1 MLSDILHHAFYPS
14 KTMTWRAAFLLAGIL
29 SPFALIAAS
38 GLYLAK
44 TALGINLMPGP
55 SPLHDLLFWMLV

>member
-1 MLSDILHHAFYPS
+1 MLAEILHHAFYPS
-14 KTMTWRAAFLLAGIL
+14 QATKWRDAFLLAGFL
-29 SPFALIAAS
+29 APFAVIAAS

-44 TALGINLMPGP
+44 AALGINLMPGP

>member
-1 MLSDILHHAFYPS
+1 MLSDILHHAYYPS
-14 KTMTWRAAFLLAGIL
+14 HAMTWRDAFLLAAFL
-29 SPFALIAAS
+29 APFALIAAS